1 MTTEKLINLFNI
13 LRKIDT
19 EFTESGEIE
28 LDNLDWAK
36 LVYDENS
43 KSIMVENEHG
53 SRFDLDNLSESEMG
67 VFVFELNSNIDSYK
81 VKY

>member
-19 EFTESGEIE
+19 GFTESGEIE

-36 LVYDENS
+36 LVYDEDT
-43 KSIMVENEHG
+43 KSLMVENEQG
-53 SRFDLDNLSESEMG
+53 SRFGLDDLSESEIG
-67 VFVFELNSNIDSYK
+67 VFEFELNSNIDSYK